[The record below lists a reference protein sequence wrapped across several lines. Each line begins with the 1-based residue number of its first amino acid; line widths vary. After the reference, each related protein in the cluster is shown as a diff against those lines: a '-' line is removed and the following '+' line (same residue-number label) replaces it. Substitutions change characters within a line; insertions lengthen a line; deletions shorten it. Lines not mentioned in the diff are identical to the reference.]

1 MRLNSSLRI
10 IVVLC
15 VSALVLP
22 ALSLSQQTELNVA
35 AASDLKFAMTELAS
49 AYEKQSSIKLNLVFG
64 SSGNFFAQI
73 HNGAPYDLFFSADEL
88 SPRKL
93 NEAGISFYGTFREYA
108 IGRIVLWAPADAK
121 VDPSE
126 LGWRSLLDPTVQ
138 KIAIANP
145 DHAPYGRAALEALK
159 NSGYY
164 DQVKDKLVFG
174 ENVAQAAQF
183 VQSGNAQIGI
193 LAQALVSAP
202 DFGPGHYWE
211 IPRQLYTPLQQYVV
225 ALKHL
230 GKEDP
235 AKEKEALAFVT
246 FVVSRPGRVILAKY
260 GLAPKP
266 SNSDAGH

>member
-1 MRLNSSLRI
+1 VAIPFLSS
-10 IVVLC
+10 
-15 VSALVLP
+15 A
-22 ALSLSQQTELNVA
+22 QQTQLNIA

-49 AYEKQSSIKLNLVFG
+49 AYEKQAGVKLNLVFG
-64 SSGNFFAQI
+64 SSGNFLAQI
-73 HNGAPYDLFFSADEL
+73 RNGAPFDLFFSADDL
-88 SPRKL
+88 SPAKL
-93 NEAGISFYGTFREYA
+93 NQAGIPLYGTFRQYA
-108 IGRIVLWAPADAK
+108 IGCVVLWAPADAK
-121 VDPSE
+121 VNPSE
-126 LGWRSLLDPTVQ
+126 LGWRSLLDPSVQ

-145 DHAPYGRAALEALK
+145 DHSPYGRAALEALK

-193 LAQALVSAP
+193 LAQALISAP

-211 IPRQLYTPLQQYVV
+211 IPRHLYAPLQQYVV

-235 AKEKEALAFVT
+235 TKEKDALAFVT

-260 GLAPKP
+260 GLTPKP